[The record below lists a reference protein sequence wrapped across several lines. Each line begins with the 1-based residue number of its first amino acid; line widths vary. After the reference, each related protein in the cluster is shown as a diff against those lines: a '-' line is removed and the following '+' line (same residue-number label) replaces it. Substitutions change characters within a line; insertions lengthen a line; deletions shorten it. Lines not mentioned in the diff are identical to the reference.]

1 MRVYYHR
8 NFSKAFKARITHNPS
23 LVRQFEERLELF
35 LKDPTN
41 PLLKDHALR
50 GSKSDYRAF
59 SITGDIRVIYERV
72 EDGISLYNIGTHNQV
87 Y

>member
-1 MRVYYHR
+1 MTVYYHR
-8 NFSKAFKARITHNPS
+8 NFTKVFKTRIAHNPA
-23 LVRQFEERLELF
+23 LVGKFEERLELF
-35 LKDPTN
+35 LKDPAN

-50 GSKSDYRAF
+50 GSKANYRAF
-59 SITGDIRVIYERV
+59 SLTGDIRVIYERV

>member
-1 MRVYYHR
+1 MTVYYHKH
-8 NFSKAFKARITHNPS
+8 FTKAFKTRISNNPS

-35 LKDPTN
+35 IKEPTN

-50 GSKSDYRAF
+50 GSKIGYRSF
-59 SITGDIRVIYERV
+59 SITGDIRLIYEKV
-72 EDGISLYNIGTHNQV
+72 EDGISLYDIGTHNQV